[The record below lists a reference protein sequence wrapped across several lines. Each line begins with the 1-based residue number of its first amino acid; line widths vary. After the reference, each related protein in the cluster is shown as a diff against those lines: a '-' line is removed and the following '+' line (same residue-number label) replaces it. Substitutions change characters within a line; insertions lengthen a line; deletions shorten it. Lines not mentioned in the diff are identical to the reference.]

1 MIGPNVLK
9 TKFGRDHIIY
19 AQSVTEVSIVV
30 MSVIFPL
37 KIIII
42 LKSFMS
48 LQQLLIVGCIFV

>member
-19 AQSVTEVSIVV
+19 AQSFTEVSIVA

-42 LKSFMS
+42 LK
-48 LQQLLIVGCIFV
+48 